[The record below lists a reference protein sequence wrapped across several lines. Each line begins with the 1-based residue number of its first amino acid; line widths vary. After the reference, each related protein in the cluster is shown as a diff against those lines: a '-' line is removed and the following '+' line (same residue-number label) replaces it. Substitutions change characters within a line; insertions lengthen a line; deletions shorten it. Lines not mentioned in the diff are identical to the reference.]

1 MKRPD
6 ASMELLR
13 EISTTALDPDYLDTT
28 KPRSN
33 PRVMALAVLLVT
45 AVIAVAG
52 LTTAEESGESAEVR
66 EELLTRISAQEEQIS
81 ALEGEVAQLQSEVA
95 KLRQDQL
102 TDPQLRE
109 ALSAAE
115 LQVGA
120 VPVVGPGLIVVADD
134 ASSGA
139 QNHQVVY
146 DTDLTQLVNG
156 LWEAG
161 AEAIAINGH
170 RITALTPIRSAGS
183 AITVDYVSLSP
194 PYRIEA
200 IGDPNQL
207 LAQYGQTAGAAW
219 WQFIANNYA
228 IQYEIS
234 LSEGD
239 LELAGDAGIALRYA
253 EEG

>member
-13 EISTTALDPDYLDTT
+13 EISTTALDPEYTT
-28 KPRSN
+28 TSKPRRN
-33 PRVMALAVLLVT
+33 PTVMAIAVLLVT
-45 AVIAVAG
+45 TVIAVAG
-52 LTTAEESGESAEVR
+52 LTTVRDSGESAEER
-66 EELLTRISAQEEQIS
+66 EELLSRIASQEDQIATLETEVADLQAEVSKLRGEQI
-81 ALEGEVAQLQSEVA
+81 
-95 KLRQDQL
+95 

-109 ALSAAE
+109 DLSLAQ
-115 LQVGA
+115 LQTGA
-120 VPVVGPGLIVVADD
+120 VPVVGPGLVVIADD
-134 ASSGA
+134 ATGSIET
-139 QNHQVVY
+139 HQVVY
-146 DTDLTQLVNG
+146 DTDLSQLVNG

-170 RITALTPIRSAGS
+170 RITSLTPIRSAGS

-207 LAQYGQTAGAAW
+207 LAAYGQTAGAAW

-228 IQYEIS
+228 IKYEIS
-234 LSEGD
+234 LSEAD
-239 LELAGDAGIALRYA
+239 LELAGDPGMDLRYA
-253 EEG
+253 RRG